1 MLSAVVGVP
10 SRANRVRAADDV
22 LCASEVPDS
31 VANSTNV
38 PAPELSR
45 RDIGLGALAALVTA
59 LVMHWPLPLHL
70 GRDVPRDLGDPLP
83 QSWQV
88 AWNGHALLH
97 QPLDWFQANIFWPLH
112 DSLAFSDALVGY
124 APFGL
129 LGSGPHAAVVRY
141 DVLFLLAYALA
152 FFGAWLL
159 ARELGAGRAG
169 AFVAGAAFA
178 YAPWRLEQDGH
189 LHVLSSGGI
198 ALALALLVHGY
209 RRSRPRAVVA
219 GWLVAA
225 WQVSL
230 GFSLGIQ
237 FGYLLALLAVGA
249 LAMGLR
255 PPRRV
260 LVATAAGGLV
270 LALTVVV
277 LARPYLRV
285 ADDHPEAER
294 TSATVERASGP
305 PGMYLAAPGANSL
318 WGPATRGVRDELT
331 SVPEQTLFPGLLTLV
346 LAVACLALRWYPRG
360 LRIGLALGALLCA
373 WLALGFHDGSF
384 PWPYELL
391 YEHAP
396 GWESSRTPG
405 RVNTLTSLALALL
418 AGGGAAVLLARVR
431 RARLRIALAV
441 ALVAVVLVEGAGF
454 EGLEGPAH
462 PTVPVAPAG
471 LAGLPDPQL
480 HLPISRVGNRR
491 YMLWS
496 TDGFPRMTN
505 GRASFIPTA
514 STELANDVA
523 GFPDEPSVARLRAL
537 GVRTVVVHTG
547 LAPGTSWEDA
557 AAKPVAGLGLRR
569 ERRGALVVYSVLPR
583 P

>member
-1 MLSAVVGVP
+1 MS
-10 SRANRVRAADDV
+10 
-22 LCASEVPDS
+22 DS
-31 VANSTNV
+31 VDNSTNV
-38 PAPELSR
+38 PAPGLTR
-45 RDIGLGALAALVTA
+45 RDLGLGALASVVTA

-70 GRDVPRDLGDPLP
+70 GCDVPRDLGDPLP

-124 APFGL
+124 APAGL

-198 ALALALLVHGY
+198 PLALALLVRGY
-209 RRSRPRAVVA
+209 RRSSGRTVLA

-237 FGYLLALLAVGA
+237 FGYLLALLVLIAVA
-249 LAMGLR
+249 ARLW

-270 LALTVVV
+270 LLATAAV
-277 LARPYLRV
+277 LSRPYLRV

-305 PGMYLAAPGANSL
+305 VGMYLAAPGANTL
-318 WGPATRGVRDELT
+318 WGPATRGVRGDLT
-331 SVPEQTLFPGLLTLV
+331 SVPEQTLFPGLLAVL

-391 YEHAP
+391 YQHAP

-418 AGGGAAVLLARVR
+418 AAGGASALLARVR
-431 RARLRIALAV
+431 RPRLRAPLAAAIV
-441 ALVAVVLVEGAGF
+441 VVVLVEGAGF
-454 EGLEGPAH
+454 EGLDGPAH
-462 PTVPVAPAG
+462 PTVPVAPAD

-496 TDGFPRMTN
+496 TAGFPRIVN
-505 GRASFIPTA
+505 GRASFIPSF
-514 STELANDVA
+514 STRLANDVA
-523 GFPDEPSVARLRAL
+523 GFPDGPSVALLRSL
-537 GVRTVVVHTG
+537 GVRTVVVHTD
-547 LAPGTSWEDA
+547 LAPGTSWHDA
-557 AAKPVAGLGLRR
+557 AVKPVAGLGLRR
-569 ERRGALVVYSVLPR
+569 ERRGALVVYSVLAR